1 MCHRRFFALH
11 SPYSPS
17 SGLHTLHA
25 RYPAARAA
33 TREAN
38 STRFSGFV
46 RLPDGQLGRQ

>member
-1 MCHRRFFALH
+1 MCHRRFFPRH

-33 TREAN
+33 SRVGKN
-38 STRFSGFV
+38 TRFSGLV
-46 RLPDGQLGRQ
+46 CLPGGQLGRQ